1 MEDQIIEKPI
11 EQTIISDAFDGSDT
25 PPTEAT
31 AQQQEKPP
39 ADIPNNADIPLDKSK
54 ETPLPEDGRS
64 FLKEKLGY
72 EDWDAAKAEI
82 EALRTKPQPAAEVTQ
97 EPISIDKIKEA
108 YAIIDKKERLDA
120 LTDGEVTKNNA
131 PEIIKAAMVEK
142 YKLSKELVNH
152 KFNKQFAVP
161 KEPVQAELEDG
172 ADFLQRKSEWQTQ
185 AADIEMDM
193 MIEANIMLPELQKIK
208 SEIVLPTIA
217 GTGATNKPPT
227 PEDLAKA
234 QKEAELFVQNANAAV
249 NKFEGFKVA
258 YKDNDVNIQSTYS
271 LSDVEKASVSGKMK
285 LLAEKDYDT
294 NVLFA
299 ERWVNDDR
307 TYNFDRMANDI
318 AILENHDK
326 ASQKFASDIA
336 TKAKLEFIKGK
347 HQIDLGGQG
356 GGELQLEDKN
366 AQQKNEDAIWNLLI
380 C

>member
-1 MEDQIIEKPI
+1 MEEVIEKPVT
-11 EQTIISDAFDGSDT
+11 QTIISDAFDGSDT
-25 PPTEAT
+25 PPAEAT

-39 ADIPNNADIPLDKSK
+39 ADIPNTADIPLDKSK

-82 EALRTKPQPAAEVTQ
+82 EALRTKPQPAAEVVQ
-97 EPISIDKIKEA
+97 EPISVDKIKEA

-142 YKLSKELVNH
+142 YKLSKEQVNY
-152 KFNKQFAVP
+152 KFNKQFAAP
-161 KEPVQAELEDG
+161 KEPKQDEASGESDED
-172 ADFLQRKSEWQTQ
+172 FVIRKSEWQQ
-185 AADIEMDM
+185 QVADIEMDM
-193 MIEANIMLPELQKIK
+193 LIEANIVRPDLEKIK

-217 GTGATNKPPT
+217 GTAPTNKPPT

-234 QKEAELFVQNANAAV
+234 QKDMELFVQNAGAAV
-249 NKFEGFKVA
+249 SKFEGFKVA

-271 LSDVEKASVSGKMK
+271 LSYVEKASVLGQMK

-294 NVLFA
+294 NALFA

-307 TYNFDRMANDI
+307 TYNFERMANDL

-347 HQIDLGGQG
+347 HQIDLGNQEGGQ
-356 GGELQLEDKN
+356 LQLEDKN
-366 AQQKNEDAIWNLLI
+366 AQQKNEDAIWN
-380 C
+380 